1 MRALLIAVHGS
12 RISAANDEL
21 RGFATQLSTAYPEHW
36 NQVTTG
42 FLEFGEPS
50 LPEALDGLLAAGA
63 DRITVVPLFLS
74 TGRHVSKDIPA
85 AMAAFAQTHPDVQ
98 IQVAPHIG
106 AWDGLG
112 AAVAT
117 LARDVEDGRQS
128 STV

>member
-21 RGFATQLSTAYPEHW
+21 RDFAVRLGAAYPQHW
-36 NQVTTG
+36 SQVTTG

-50 LPEALDGLLAAGA
+50 LPDALTGLLAAGA

-74 TGRHVSKDIPA
+74 TGRHVGTDIPTVLT
-85 AMAAFAQTHPDVQ
+85 AFSRVHPDVH
-98 IQVAPHIG
+98 IQLAPHIG
-106 AWDGLG
+106 AWNGLG

-117 LARDVEDGRQS
+117 LARDVEDGRQQP
-128 STV
+128 